1 MMSNTRR
8 QDDIIISC
16 SMIICK
22 FLTAATPIFS
32 IWFVISE
39 RIKYSPT
46 QVFFDVPLVLGIRVL
61 ALLVF
66 LSPSHNLE
74 HNSIAC
80 VREEC
85 IRNNGTNCGS
95 SSSSSSSTTKTTFR
109 TLTGCETLE
118 QHGLHLIRVPTV
130 QAILQ
135 KRWFLEQIRTARTK
149 FSKSLTSG
157 LHNVTIGGTTT
168 T

>member
-1 MMSNTRR
+1 M
-8 QDDIIISC
+8 
-16 SMIICK
+16 
-22 FLTAATPIFS
+22 
-32 IWFVISE
+32 
-39 RIKYSPT
+39 
-46 QVFFDVPLVLGIRVL
+46 GIRVL
-61 ALLVF
+61 ALLVS

-95 SSSSSSSTTKTTFR
+95 SSSSSTTKTIFR
-109 TLTGCETLE
+109 TLTGRETLE

-135 KRWFLEQIRTARTK
+135 NRWFLEQIRTARTK
-149 FSKSLTSG
+149 FSKSLTGG
-157 LHNVTIGGTTT
+157 LHKKVTIGGTTT